1 MSGGTVSPS
10 GYCPGRH
17 FPLAIVSR
25 RQFLRGTLAIRC
37 DTCSE
42 NYVEL
47 VFICVL
53 LCEGQ
58 CAYDIVHQIVS
69 YCPFIC
75 LKSTQRWTGGR
86 GVEGGNP
93 LSKNDEKQRHLFTMS
108 RKRLTMIVRLAS
120 SAGNSSQLHV
130 FLFDVQLP
138 SEVRCFCRAR
148 EIRVWGEG
156 KNKSANG
163 RGKGK
168 LIRWAQRE
176 LEGNEANEFFAPWL
190 RTLILSSLHALISHG
205 RQKYRT
211 SLGN

>member
-120 SAGNSSQLHV
+120 EAGNSACVIPTACFPVRCSIAERGSM
-130 FLFDVQLP
+130 FLP
-138 SEVRCFCRAR
+138 SQR
-148 EIRVWGEG
+148 
-156 KNKSANG
+156 NKGMG
-163 RGKGK
+163 R
-168 LIRWAQRE
+168 R
-176 LEGNEANEFFAPWL
+176 
-190 RTLILSSLHALISHG
+190 
-205 RQKYRT
+205 
-211 SLGN
+211 